1 MIHLNLNETN
11 DRPHQIVNEK
21 ISATENLLWSILEYS
36 TDGIFI
42 IDVQQVDG
50 SVKPHIN
57 ENTNTTDFRLIA
69 ANVAARKILSIEQNH
84 LDICLEECLAPA
96 MLENIWKNLLRC
108 QQQKQSIAY
117 EICRSQDDRCQHIK
131 ISLFPVENN
140 DEKFTKII
148 GLCQDITN
156 KNSSLTAT
164 KILPNLTQA
173 IADAPDLDTALSIA
187 LAKIGQATNWNYGE
201 AWLPDENNSILKC
214 STTWYSNLQQ
224 EISEKYWNANSKNS
238 LTKHLEKFRKFTEK
252 ITFAPGIGIPG
263 RIWLSKEIEWLGDIS
278 QASESIFCRGNHI
291 KKIGFKSA
299 VGIPIIAGD
308 RLLAILVF
316 FSLNYAIKN
325 QHQTELILAI
335 TTQLSSLLHHK
346 QIEIELQ
353 ENQRRLKNLIDA
365 LPGAVFSCIK
375 GSDRILTYLSE
386 GILDVTGYSQAEI
399 QNNQNFSYNAIT
411 NTEDLPKVLE
421 NIDKAMKSQ
430 EPYMV
435 EYRINSKTG
444 QEKWLWEKG
453 IGVFN
458 ELGELLFIEGFI
470 SDINDFKQAEE
481 AIKIQALVLENMAE
495 GVSMS
500 DENDIILLTN
510 PAFDAMFGY
519 DRGELK
525 GKKLSELTAT
535 NSSEYNLIKTEII
548 NDLQQKGFWSGE
560 FKNRKKDGKIFPTS
574 AHISSLE
581 ISGKKYWVSVQEDI
595 SDRKQTENALRQAEE
610 KYRSIFENAIEGI
623 FQTTPDGHYITA
635 NPMLARIYGYESP
648 EELTANIR
656 DIEHQLYVDPR
667 RRDEFQNI
675 LQQQGNVRNFE
686 SEVYRKD
693 GSIIWISEN
702 ARAIKNEQ
710 GKIIGYEGK
719 VEDITQRKQAEKEIL
734 QRDNL
739 LQGVAKAMNYL
750 LTDKNHSEA
759 VIKALAT
766 LGKAAEVDRVYICEN
781 HSHETTGEI
790 AFSKCFEWTR
800 DGITSTIKQPEWQ
813 NQVYHKIGMGLVF
826 DRLTSGNS
834 VNGLSTDF
842 PTITQKILNNNNIRS
857 ILMVPILVNNQFWGY
872 IGFDDCSRDRHWSK
886 SEEMILI
893 AIAASIGG
901 SLQRHRTEE
910 IMRHQAFHDRLTDL
924 PNRLL
929 FDYRLPL
936 ALETAKN
943 HKHKLAVCFLDLD
956 RFKIINDTLGHAIGD
971 KLLQTASERL
981 TKCLREND
989 TIARWGGDEF
999 ILLLP
1004 QINSKQDAAKVA
1016 TRLLEVLQPAFDI
1029 EGHQLYI
1036 SCSIGI
1042 AVYPNDGKNP
1052 ETLLKNADVALYRAK
1067 EQGRNNYQLY
1077 SPTMNSKASELLIL
1091 ENSLHTALEKQE
1103 FLIYYQPQINTTN
1116 GDITRMEALI
1126 RWQHPTLGL
1135 IPPKQFIP
1143 LAEDTGL
1150 IIPIGEWVLKTACAQ
1165 NKAWQNAGF
1174 PKIRVAVNLS
1184 ARQFQQPNLVKTV
1197 RQILKETQLDPI
1209 YLELEI
1215 TETTAM
1221 RDANFTSSILNELRA
1236 MGVHLSMDD
1245 FGTGYASL
1253 SYLKKFPFHTIKIDR
1268 TFIKEITNNRHDAAI
1283 VKAIIDLA
1291 HNLNLTVVAE
1301 GVETQ
1306 AQKDILQK
1314 LHCQEMQ
1321 GFFFCKPLETF
1332 DATNFLG
1339 KVILDFVI

>member
-1 MIHLNLNETN
+1 MIHLNLNDKS

-21 ISATENLLWSILEYS
+21 KISIESLLWSIVDNS
-36 TDGIFI
+36 SDGIFI
-42 IDVQQVDG
+42 IDVHQVDC
-50 SVKPHIN
+50 SVNSQIS
-57 ENTNTTDFRLIA
+57 TNPKTTDFRLNA
-69 ANVAARKILSIEQNH
+69 ANATARKILSIKQNQ
-84 LDICLEECLAPA
+84 LDICLKECLAPA

-108 QQQKQSIAY
+108 QQQKQLIAY
-117 EICRSQDDRCQHIK
+117 EICRSQDHRCQNIK
-131 ISLFPVENN
+131 ITLFPVETV
-140 DEKFTKII
+140 DGKIEKIV

-156 KNSSLTAT
+156 KNFQGITHKL
-164 KILPNLTQA
+164 LPNITQA
-173 IADAPDLDTALSIA
+173 IADAPDLNSALNTA
-187 LAKIGQATNWNYGE
+187 LAKIGKATNWNYGE
-201 AWLPDENNSILKC
+201 AWLLDENNNILKC
-214 STTWYSNLQQ
+214 SATWHSKLEQ
-224 EISEKYWNANSKNS
+224 EISEKYWDANKKNAW
-238 LTKHLEKFRKFTEK
+238 TKRLEKFRKFPEK
-252 ITFAPGIGIPG
+252 LTFAPGVGLPG
-263 RIWLSKEIEWLGDIS
+263 KIWISKKIEWLTDIS
-278 QASESIFCRGNHI
+278 QASEAICLRDNYI

-308 RLLAILVF
+308 RLLAILIF
-316 FSLNYAIKN
+316 FSYNYSLQN
-325 QHQTELILAI
+325 QTELILAI
-335 TTQLSSLLHHK
+335 AQQLGALLRHK
-346 QIEIELQ
+346 QIEIELE
-353 ENQRRLKNLIDA
+353 ENQRRMKNFIDA
-365 LPGAVFSCIK
+365 LPGAVFSCMNNRDQ
-375 GSDRILTYLSE
+375 SLSYLSE
-386 GILDVTGYSQAEI
+386 GILNITGYSKEEI

-411 NTEDLPKVLE
+411 NTEDLPKVLKII
-421 NIDKAMKSQ
+421 NNAMKLQ
-430 EPYMV
+430 ENYMV
-435 EYRINSKTG
+435 EYRISTKSG

-481 AIKIQALVLENMAE
+481 AIRIQALVLENMAE

-525 GKKLSELTAT
+525 GKNLSELTAT
-535 NSSEYNLIKTEII
+535 NSSEYNLIKTQII
-548 NDLQQKGFWSGE
+548 DDLKQKGFWTGE
-560 FKNRKKDGKIFPTS
+560 FTNRKKNGSLFPTY

-581 ISGKKYWVSVQEDI
+581 IAGKKYWVSVQSDI

-623 FQTTPDGHYITA
+623 FQTTPEGHYITA

-667 RRDEFQNI
+667 RRDEFKHI
-675 LQQQGNVRNFE
+675 LQKQGNVRNFE

-702 ARAIKNEQ
+702 ARAIKDDQ

-739 LQGVAKAMNYL
+739 LQGVAEAMNYL

-766 LGKAAEVDRVYICEN
+766 LGKAAGVDRVYICEN
-781 HSHETTGEI
+781 HSHESTGEI
-790 AFSKCFEWTR
+790 AFSKRFEWTR
-800 DGITSTIKQPEWQ
+800 DGITSTINQPEWQ
-813 NQVYHKIGMGLVF
+813 NQPYNKVGMGLVF
-826 DRLTSGNS
+826 DRLISGNS
-834 VNGLSTDF
+834 VNGLIKDF
-842 PTITQKILNNNNIRS
+842 PLLAQKLLNTNNIHS
-857 ILMVPILVNNQFWGY
+857 ILIVPILVNNQFWGY
-872 IGFDDCSRDRHWSK
+872 IGFDDCNSDRQWST

-943 HKHKLAVCFLDLD
+943 QNHKLAVCFLDLD

-981 TKCLREND
+981 SKCLREND

-1016 TRLLEVLQPAFDI
+1016 TRLLEVLQPAFAI

-1036 SCSIGI
+1036 TCSIGI
-1042 AVYPNDGKNP
+1042 AVYPHDGKNP

-1077 SPTMNSKASELLIL
+1077 SPKMNSKASELLIL

-1103 FLIYYQPQINTTN
+1103 FLIYYQPQINSKN

-1150 IIPIGEWVLKTACAQ
+1150 ILPIGEWVLKTACTQ
-1165 NKAWQNAGF
+1165 NKAWQNAGL

-1197 RQILKETQLDPI
+1197 RQILQETQLDPI

-1221 RDANFTSSILNELRA
+1221 LDVNFTSNILNELRG
-1236 MGVHLSMDD
+1236 MGVYLSMDD

-1253 SYLKKFPFHTIKIDR
+1253 SYLKQLPFHTIKIDR
-1268 TFIKEITNNRHDAAI
+1268 TFIKEITNNHHDAAI

-1291 HNLNLTVVAE
+1291 KNLNLSVVAE

-1306 AQKDILQK
+1306 AQRDILEN

-1321 GFFFCKPLETF
+1321 GFFFSKPLETF
-1332 DATNFLG
+1332 DATNFLSRI
-1339 KVILDFVI
+1339 ILDFVI